1 MPHTPTPQHLHSPTP
16 LHPLTDALALH
27 LPNELISLTG
37 GGGKT
42 SLLFALSRELATAG
56 HNVIATTT
64 TRIATTEVLRA
75 PSYCL
80 ANDLSHLHQNLAQH
94 HFCVVVGS
102 LGHDKAKDVPI
113 DLPAKLLAHPDVA
126 AVIVE
131 ADGAKMLPVKAP
143 ADHEPVVPPQTTLL
157 IPLAGI
163 DALSAPIQDIAHRP
177 SRLAGLLGI
186 SLHEKLTPE
195 HVARLLT
202 SPHGGLRNAPPQAR
216 VIPFINKVETDEQ
229 HAQALQI
236 ARQVIGHPR
245 INRVLVGA
253 LQTDH
258 PVRQVIE
265 K

>member
-1 MPHTPTPQHLHSPTP
+1 MPPHPFTPPP
-16 LHPLTDALALH
+16 LPPLTEALRLK
-27 LPNELISLTG
+27 PPGDLISLTG

-42 SLLFALSRELATAG
+42 SLLFALSRELAAAG
-56 HNVIATTT
+56 QNVIATTT
-64 TRIATTEVLRA
+64 TRIATAEVLRA

-80 ANDLSHLHQNLAQH
+80 ANDLSHLHQNLAEH

-113 DLPAKLLAHPDVA
+113 DLPAKLLAHPDVDV
-126 AVIVE
+126 VIVE

-177 SRLAGLLGI
+177 RRLAQLLGI

-202 SPHGGLRNAPPQAR
+202 SPHGGLRNVPPQAR

-229 HAQALQI
+229 HAQALEI
-236 ARQVIGHPR
+236 ARQVITHPR
-245 INRVLVGA
+245 INRVLIGA
-253 LQTDH
+253 LQTDQ
-258 PVRQVIE
+258 PVRQII
-265 K
+265 KK